1 MNTIVFVEDDAEV
14 GSLIAAYLAKHDM
27 QVTVEPRGDQAE
39 ETILRESPDL
49 VLLDIMLPGKDGM
62 TICRDLR
69 AKWSGPIVLL
79 TSLDSDMN
87 HILALEMGACDY
99 ILKTTPPAVLLA
111 RLRLHLRQNEQA
123 TLTKG
128 LQETSLTPYKALH
141 FGTLTID
148 PINRV
153 VTLAN
158 TEISLSTADFELLW
172 ELATH
177 AGQIMDRDALLKNLR
192 GVSYDGL
199 DRSVDVAIS
208 RLRKKLLDN
217 AAEPYRIKTVRNKG
231 YLFAPHA
238 WEKAMK
244 KLFIQFYLL
253 LFVCFLVMSLLVGLV
268 YKFTAER
275 AGKQSLDDLMNS
287 SLYLMRSELREIP
300 PHDWGKTLKE
310 MDLNLSFDLRVEP
323 LSKYHLDDISMHRLR
338 GGEIV
343 ALDDQY
349 TFLQRIPRSHYVL
362 AVGPVPYLYYLH
374 QMRLLDIAL
383 IAFIAISLAFPVF
396 IWMRPHWQDMLKLEA
411 AAQRFGDGHLN
422 ERIHFDEGSSFERL
436 GIAFNQMA
444 DNINALI
451 ASKKQLIDG
460 IAHELRTPLV
470 RLRYRLEMSDNLSAA
485 ESQALNRD
493 ISQLE
498 ALIEELLTYARL
510 DRPQNELHLSEPDLP
525 LWLSTHLADIQ
536 AVTPDKTVRIK
547 TLAQGHYAA
556 LDMRLMERVLDNLLN
571 NALRYCHSTVETSLL
586 LSGNRATLIVEDDG
600 PGIAPENR
608 EHIFEPFVRLDP
620 SRDRST
626 GGCGLGLAIVHS
638 IALAMGGTVNCDT
651 SELGGARFSFSWPLW
666 HNIPQFTSA

>member
-1 MNTIVFVEDDAEV
+1 
-14 GSLIAAYLAKHDM
+14 
-27 QVTVEPRGDQAE
+27 
-39 ETILRESPDL
+39 
-49 VLLDIMLPGKDGM
+49 
-62 TICRDLR
+62 
-69 AKWSGPIVLL
+69 
-79 TSLDSDMN
+79 
-87 HILALEMGACDY
+87 
-99 ILKTTPPAVLLA
+99 
-111 RLRLHLRQNEQA
+111 
-123 TLTKG
+123 
-128 LQETSLTPYKALH
+128 
-141 FGTLTID
+141 
-148 PINRV
+148 
-153 VTLAN
+153 
-158 TEISLSTADFELLW
+158 
-172 ELATH
+172 
-177 AGQIMDRDALLKNLR
+177 
-192 GVSYDGL
+192 
-199 DRSVDVAIS
+199 
-208 RLRKKLLDN
+208 
-217 AAEPYRIKTVRNKG
+217 
-231 YLFAPHA
+231 
-238 WEKAMK
+238 MK

-253 LFVCFLVMSLLVGLV
+253 LFVCFLVMSLLVGLM

-436 GIAFNQMA
+436 GVAFNQMA

-536 AVTPDKTVRIK
+536 AVTPNKTVRIK
-547 TLAQGHYAA
+547 TLVQGHYAA